1 MKRIFALLCALGLVM
16 SFTACGAKT
25 ENNENLVPLEP
36 VEATAEPTVEEIML
50 ASETNAAA
58 LAEAVPPA
66 SATDTSLDQAAYDKA
81 QELVGASVE
90 ELYEAIGEPT
100 DSQYASSCLE
110 ENAEDGMLFYNGF
123 YVWSLRGADGEIV
136 HAVYLNG

>member
-1 MKRIFALLCALGLVM
+1 MKKIFALLLVLGLMM
-16 SFTACGAKT
+16 SVAACGAKT
-25 ENNENLVPLEP
+25 ESSESLVPLEP

-66 SATDTSLDQAAYDKA
+66 SATDTSLDKDAYETA
-81 QELVGASVE
+81 QEFVGMSVE
-90 ELYEAIGEPT
+90 ELYEAIGEPA
-100 DSQYASSCLE
+100 DSQYAASCLE
-110 ENAEDGMLFYNGF
+110 ENAEDGMLFYDGF
-123 YVWSLRGADGEIV
+123 YVWSLRGAEDEIV

>member
-1 MKRIFALLCALGLVM
+1 MKRLFALLLALGLMM
-16 SFTACGAKT
+16 SFAACGAKT
-25 ENNENLVPLEP
+25 ENNDNLVPLEP

-58 LAEAVPPA
+58 LAEAAPPA
-66 SATDTSLDQAAYDKA
+66 SATDTSLDQAAYDEA
-81 QELVGASVE
+81 QKLVGASVE
-90 ELYEAIGEPT
+90 ELYETIGEPT

-123 YVWSLRGADGEIV
+123 YVWSLRNADEEIV